1 MKGGGS
7 HTGPVFAYS
16 IKLFLYDYDPNSD
29 VVKKIVIYGSI
40 RVTGIGVAFCFTNRD
55 FSHKAQ
61 REGDVIN
68 IFNIW

>member
-29 VVKKIVIYGSI
+29 VVKK
-40 RVTGIGVAFCFTNRD
+40 
-55 FSHKAQ
+55 
-61 REGDVIN
+61 
-68 IFNIW
+68 